1 MTLQEKCDAWR
12 ERAEGLSNEMDQ
24 LKSLLDQLSRDK
36 LAAEEQLA
44 QHLKVHIQI
53 LMTIT
58 LNVFLIVCF
67 LGSKFEAKTG
77 RECKEGQGTTE
88 SPVKDGGE
96 HSFTQS

>member
-44 QHLKVHIQI
+44 QNLKVHIQI

-58 LNVFLIVCF
+58 LNIFDSPFPWKQIRGQNWKRVQ
-67 LGSKFEAKTG
+67 G
-77 RECKEGQGTTE
+77 RSRNCRVSG
-88 SPVKDGGE
+88 
-96 HSFTQS
+96 